1 MPIIL
6 TLFLVFLSSILSG
19 QVTLPDTVIAK
30 ISQLNGEILLPI
42 DADFKFRSSFIEESD
57 PQWDLIISEKQHKR
71 EIRYLFLPDT
81 STSYFPPDM
90 TVYRLVLNVCK
101 NEENSVVTARELS
114 EDELYE
120 WYQCDSGKI
129 YQFPPKLTLGYYAYC
144 RLIAIH
150 REGRGKVVICLLYN
164 DPQDLQE
171 GHTYSFRFLDDK

>member
-1 MPIIL
+1 MPNIL
-6 TLFLVFLSSILSG
+6 TLFLVFFSSLLFG
-19 QVTLPDTVIAK
+19 QLTLPDTVQFK
-30 ISQLNGEILLPI
+30 ITQLKGEILLPI

-81 STSYFPPDM
+81 SASYFPPDM
-90 TVYRLVLNVCK
+90 SVYRLVLNVCR
-101 NEENSVVTARELS
+101 NEDNSVVTARELS
-114 EDELYE
+114 EDELFD

-129 YQFPPKLTLGYYAYC
+129 YQFPPKLTLGYFTYC

-164 DPQDLQE
+164 DPQYLQE
-171 GHTYSFRFLDDK
+171 GHNYSFRFLDDK